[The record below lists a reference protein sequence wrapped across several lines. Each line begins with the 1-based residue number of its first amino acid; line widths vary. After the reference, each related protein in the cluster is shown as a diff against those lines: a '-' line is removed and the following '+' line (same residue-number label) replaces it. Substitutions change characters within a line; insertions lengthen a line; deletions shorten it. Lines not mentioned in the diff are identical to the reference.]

1 VGEGRGEREEEK
13 RKSVLVEVVD
23 GIEDGTDG
31 GDGDRVV
38 LSKRLSLRDA
48 VKELYASDTLKG
60 EVVLCARLEA
70 KPNLS

>member
-1 VGEGRGEREEEK
+1 
-13 RKSVLVEVVD
+13 VEVVD